1 MIRQGDEV
9 VTNGTINKTYGD
21 ENFTLTV
28 ELQKDDSPI
37 SPDSLVTFTSNNED
51 VVTVAQNG
59 EVTITGSGTAVITAS
74 VAEKGGDDGY
84 AAASGT
90 VTVSVAQ
97 KPISVDDSTVKL
109 NGHSSPYTWPYD
121 GHASVTVDAELTQ
134 ADIVGSDDVDVT
146 ATGTLS
152 NANA

>member
-1 MIRQGDEV
+1 M
-9 VTNGTINKTYGD
+9 
-21 ENFTLTV
+21 
-28 ELQKDDSPI
+28 
-37 SPDSLVTFTSNNED
+37 
-51 VVTVAQNG
+51 
-59 EVTITGSGTAVITAS
+59 
-74 VAEKGGDDGY
+74 
-84 AAASGT
+84 
-90 VTVSVAQ
+90 AQ

-152 NANA
+152 NATPAIGRSPFLTS

>member
-1 MIRQGDEV
+1 M
-9 VTNGTINKTYGD
+9 
-21 ENFTLTV
+21 
-28 ELQKDDSPI
+28 
-37 SPDSLVTFTSNNED
+37 
-51 VVTVAQNG
+51 VTVAQNG

-90 VTVSVAQ
+90 ITVSVAQ

-121 GHASVTVDAELTQ
+121 GHASVSVDAELTQ

-152 NANA
+152 NANAGNRSVTLSYEADRRPGHALRSASSPASKPVVVAKADPGQNQISANPAP